1 MVTKEVDGKCERFL
15 LFLLQFRYPQH
26 LRMHPRPR
34 SPPFVFFPC
43 LVFDDNFVVVFG
55 EKALTRVFSSLDL
68 TFVYVPAK
76 KINEIEPKSCS
87 IHLVHHHPFFRRRPA

>member
-1 MVTKEVDGKCERFL
+1 MRTLSMEKKGEVFVVLVAIQVSPAAKNAPET
-15 LFLLQFRYPQH
+15 
-26 LRMHPRPR
+26 

-43 LVFDDNFVVVFG
+43 LVFDDNFVVVFC
-55 EKALTRVFSSLDL
+55 EKALTRVFSSLVL

-76 KINEIEPKSCS
+76 KIIEIEPKSCS